1 MTRHLI
7 LILGDQL
14 NLDNPALEGFDAAQD
29 AVLMVE
35 AGAEATHVW
44 SHKARIVL
52 FLSAM
57 RHFAQLLKKQHI
69 SPLYLKLGEHQF
81 ASLKAAWVHYI
92 RELKPQKII
101 ICEPGEYRLEQDLIS
116 LCKET

>member
-1 MTRHLI
+1 MTRNLI

-29 AVLMVE
+29 AILMVE
-35 AGAEATHVW
+35 ASHETTQVW

-57 RHFAQLLKKQHI
+57 RHFYDVL
-69 SPLYLKLGEHQF
+69 
-81 ASLKAAWVHYI
+81 ASQY
-92 RELKPQKII
+92 P
-101 ICEPGEYRLEQDLIS
+101 
-116 LCKET
+116 

>member
-14 NLDNPALEGFDAAQD
+14 NLDNPALDNFDVAQD
-29 AVLMVE
+29 HILMVE
-35 AGAEATHVW
+35 ASHESSQVW

-57 RHFAQLLKKQHI
+57 RHFYAVLQSQYPCGNNDLK
-69 SPLYLKLGEHQF
+69 SWSTYLKLGEHDF
-81 ASLKAAWVHYI
+81 VTLKAAWAHHI
-92 RELKPQKII
+92 ERRIQF
-101 ICEPGEYRLEQDLIS
+101 
-116 LCKET
+116 